1 MCGIG
6 GFSLSAD
13 SKIHPRQLA
22 NAMLTALEDRGYM
35 ASGVAW
41 QTRDGSNGYYKDA
54 INGSSLKLK
63 RMPKSASTVICHT
76 RLATHGSTSD
86 NRNNHPVLSP
96 ERTIA
101 LVHNGVIYNHTT
113 VRTALPE
120 IDFDVDTA
128 VIPALIEADRS
139 LERLRELDGDAAIA
153 WLSDD
158 AHGTLHLAR
167 LEHSPMVIAQV
178 EDGSFVFASTE
189 SLLWRVLIQLD
200 LTPEFMQTI
209 EEYTHLRVVDGVI
222 TDWQSLGRSTAVS
235 SYYDYGHYRKLT
247 AGGKSEPTK
256 SYSAYGSEYDPWW
269 ADKYDGL
276 PKSYGS
282 YEDWDDD
289 DYDALA
295 WNESFQVE
303 SAPSVDKPNAA
314 AEYYIQYQMS
324 IHSEPH
330 YVWYHESEFNDWQAD
345 IFLFQEDGHNYR
357 LFDYGSVSANGL
369 LQSEMPGNPNI
380 SCSLDNVV

>member
-1 MCGIG
+1 
-6 GFSLSAD
+6 
-13 SKIHPRQLA
+13 
-22 NAMLTALEDRGYM
+22 
-35 ASGVAW
+35 
-41 QTRDGSNGYYKDA
+41 
-54 INGSSLKLK
+54 
-63 RMPKSASTVICHT
+63 
-76 RLATHGSTSD
+76 
-86 NRNNHPVLSP
+86 
-96 ERTIA
+96 
-101 LVHNGVIYNHTT
+101 
-113 VRTALPE
+113 
-120 IDFDVDTA
+120 
-128 VIPALIEADRS
+128 
-139 LERLRELDGDAAIA
+139 
-153 WLSDD
+153 
-158 AHGTLHLAR
+158 
-167 LEHSPMVIAQV
+167 
-178 EDGSFVFASTE
+178 
-189 SLLWRVLIQLD
+189 
-200 LTPEFMQTI
+200 MQTI

-269 ADKYDGL
+269 ADKYDGI

-369 LQSEMPGNPNI
+369 LQSEMVGNPNI